1 MKKLNSFKN
10 YSLAIFH
17 LIMPKRIKH
26 RFQLKTSPVEHL
38 AIGTLMTKIKYW
50 RHFIKKYKR
59 DNRLH
64 FTSSKYPQP

>member
-1 MKKLNSFKN
+1 MKKINSFKI

-17 LIMPKRIKH
+17 LIIPKWIKH
-26 RFQLKTSPVEHL
+26 SIHFNLSSSEHL
-38 AIGTLMTKIKYW
+38 AIGTTMTRIKYW

-64 FTSSKYPQP
+64 FTSSKYPQS